1 MKFGTPQGF
10 KEKVLA
16 VLTDSSTSL
25 RNKLSVLGFNWN
37 PMGHFWARGGEF
49 QPHVIKTLESFG
61 IQSSKAVLEEYNL
74 WKLHKPTRI
83 FENNFKS
90 EMLLDYQKEAL
101 DFCKKSGSGIVALD
115 IGLGKTICAI
125 AYAEFLGQKNLVV
138 CPASLK
144 GQWFNELEKFNNIKP
159 KSIIIEG
166 SKEKRKKQW
175 ELAQDC
181 QYCIISYDLLKQAEK
196 NTGNKTDL
204 DKAKQFLGG
213 NGLLI
218 CDEIM
223 RVKSRGSQRTKVIK
237 ELRNSALFALGLS
250 GTPIENS
257 LEEFYTI
264 LNIVSPN
271 FIPSYERFAELFL
284 VRELKQGY
292 NGKSYWLLRGEK
304 NVDEF
309 RDLIKPLVIRREK
322 RECLSLP
329 PASTVIRTVEL
340 SKEQKRIEKRLLD
353 LAKDDP
359 DNILKYFTYA
369 RENIISP
376 SLLPFSFD
384 KKEGQTNL
392 DLWTTMLGPEF
403 GKDGLEYV
411 PSKAQEL
418 IEGKIGPEEIELT
431 PRLLEVADIIKDS
444 GNQKIIVYS
453 PYVKALEIIARC
465 ILKEPYAMLIGGRNE
480 LEDFKGDKRVLLMS
494 SAGEEGHNLQMAS
507 LMLVLSKP
515 YNPAKL
521 SQLFGRIERKGQSHP
536 MTFYELRSPSLI
548 EARINKILEKKEKL
562 SEKVLAK
569 RVME

>member
-494 SAGEEGHNLQMAS
+494 SAGEEGHNLQMSS
-507 LMLVLSKP
+507 LMVILDKP

-521 SQLFGRIERKGQSHP
+521 SQLFGRIERKGQIHP
-536 MTFYELRSPSLI
+536 MTFYELNSNSVI
-548 EARINKILEKKEKL
+548 ESRINKILEKKEKL
-562 SEKVLAK
+562 SEKVLA
-569 RVME
+569 RRAME